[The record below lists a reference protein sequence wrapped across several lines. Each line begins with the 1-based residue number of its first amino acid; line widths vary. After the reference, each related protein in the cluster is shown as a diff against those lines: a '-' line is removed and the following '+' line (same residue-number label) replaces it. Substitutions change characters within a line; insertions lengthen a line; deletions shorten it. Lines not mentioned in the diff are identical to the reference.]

1 MQKFFRDRLLAGI
14 GGPRRT
20 EIEHAGGGECVG
32 VNEIFNVFASGG
44 GGGWILEC
52 LKNWLNLGLGGPRPG
67 PGLVLDVG
75 ISILCEKATR

>member
-1 MQKFFRDRLLAGI
+1 MQKFFRDRLLAAGI

-20 EIEHAGGGECVG
+20 EIEHAAGGGECVG

-52 LKNWLNLGLGGPRPG
+52 LKLVELVAWGRLFDVPNLSWSWI
-67 PGLVLDVG
+67 G
-75 ISILCEKATR
+75 ISIL